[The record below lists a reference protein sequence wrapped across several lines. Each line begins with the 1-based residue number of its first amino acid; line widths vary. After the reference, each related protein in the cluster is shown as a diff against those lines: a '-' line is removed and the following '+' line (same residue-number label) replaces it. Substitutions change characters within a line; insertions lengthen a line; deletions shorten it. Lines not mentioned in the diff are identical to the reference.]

1 MAITRADAR
10 QWDQP
15 TFLGLST
22 DVKPTGY
29 GIGANALFYELDTKD
44 LYYYDGSAWHKVG
57 GDS

>member
-29 GIGANALFYELDTKD
+29 GIGFNALFYELDTKK
-44 LYYYDGSAWHKVG
+44 LFYYDGSAWKEIG
-57 GDS
+57 T

>member
-1 MAITRADAR
+1 MAVTRADAR
-10 QWDQP
+10 HWNEP
-15 TFLGLST
+15 TFFGLST

>member
-15 TFLGLST
+15 TFFGLSK

-29 GIGANALFYELDTKD
+29 GIGVNALFYELDTKK
-44 LYYYDGSAWHKVG
+44 LYYYDGSEWKEIG
-57 GDS
+57 T